1 MRHPVKKLSP
11 AYGLA
16 LIVIGVVVLI
26 ASHWFECRLSNFFS
40 LLSILAVMGGIIV
53 YVVAYRA
60 REKY

>member
-1 MRHPVKKLSP
+1 MRNSIKKLSP
-11 AYGLA
+11 NYGLA
-16 LIVIGVVVLI
+16 LIVIGVVTMI
-26 ASHWFECRLSNFFS
+26 ASHWFECRFSNFFS